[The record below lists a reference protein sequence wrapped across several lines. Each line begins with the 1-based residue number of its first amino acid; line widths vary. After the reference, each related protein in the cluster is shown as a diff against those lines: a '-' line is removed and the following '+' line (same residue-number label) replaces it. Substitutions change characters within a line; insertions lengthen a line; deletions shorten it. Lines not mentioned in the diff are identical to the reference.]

1 MTMADLPRLGLGCAP
16 LGNLGT
22 VFTEDQADEV
32 LEAAWEAGVRH
43 FDTAPHYGLG
53 LSEHRLGRFLAGK
66 PRAEYVVSTKV
77 GRLLRDNPDW
87 DGVST
92 DDNIFVV
99 PARLRRVLDYTA
111 AGVRASLE
119 DSLERMGL
127 DRVDLLYV
135 HDPEHAG
142 VDGAAESA
150 MAGLAQL
157 REAGLVSSIGTGSLS
172 VDSLLRA
179 VRTGLA
185 DVVMAA
191 NCYTLLKQTVA
202 PDLLAA
208 CEEHGTRI
216 VAAAVFNSGVLA
228 STPSK
233 ASTFDYVAVPDDV
246 LAQARAIDAVCQSY
260 DVELAAAAIQYPL
273 LDPRVGAVMVGAAS
287 PEQVRQNAARFD
299 VPIPDALWTELDER
313 GLVPQV
319 VAECA

>member
-1 MTMADLPRLGLGCAP
+1 MASPQLPRLGLGCAP

-22 VFTEDQADEV
+22 VFTDDEAGEI
-32 LEAAWEAGVRH
+32 LEAAWEVGVRH

-53 LSEHRLGRFLAGK
+53 LSEERLGRFLATK
-66 PRAEYVVSTKV
+66 PRDEFVVSTKV
-77 GRLLRDNPDW
+77 GRLLRDNHDW
-87 DGVST
+87 DGVSL
-92 DDNIFVV
+92 DDNIFRV
-99 PARLRRVLDYTA
+99 PGRLTRVLDYSA
-111 AGVRASLE
+111 EGVRASAE
-119 DSLERMGL
+119 ESLTRLGL
-127 DRVDLLYV
+127 DRIDVLYV
-135 HDPEHAG
+135 HDPEQATE
-142 VDGAAESA
+142 GATESA
-150 MAGLAQL
+150 MAGLAEL
-157 REAGLVSSIGTGSLS
+157 RDEGLVRQVGTGSLS

-216 VAAAVFNSGVLA
+216 VAAAVFNSGVLS

-233 ASTFDYVAVPDDV
+233 ASTFDYAAVPDDV
-246 LAQARAIDAVCQSY
+246 LDRARAIDSVCRSY

-273 LDPRVGAVMVGAAS
+273 LDRRVSSVMVGAAAAD
-287 PEQVRQNAARFD
+287 QVRQNAARLD
-299 VPIPDALWTELDER
+299 VPIPDQLWTELDKR

-319 VAECA
+319 VAPCA